1 MNAIDTKSKIL
12 MVAQELFGEKGFD
25 GASVRDIAQ
34 KAGVNIA
41 AINYHFQ
48 NKENLYFSV
57 MQSAH
62 IWLAEEMKAMSSQ
75 QSSTSEYI
83 WNCFL
88 FLHKNSRA
96 LRSAFMM
103 MLSDSFPKIDE
114 ERHKE
119 MFGNKEMG
127 PPGGEY
133 LFEVITKEVGE
144 GVSVDLRKWAVK
156 TLFSDV
162 IHFALI
168 MSGEYCKICYSNHP
182 DFSLENRKKSFEMHT
197 EAILNYLKGMK

>member
-1 MNAIDTKSKIL
+1 VNAIDTKSKIIA
-12 MVAQELFGEKGFD
+12 VAQELFGEKGFD
-25 GASVRDIAQ
+25 GASVREIAQ
-34 KAGVNIA
+34 KADVNIS

-57 MQSAH
+57 MHEAH
-62 IWLAEEMKAMSSQ
+62 LWLAEEMKVMSESKET
-75 QSSTSEYI
+75 TSDFI
-83 WNCFL
+83 WSCFL

-103 MLSDSFPKIDE
+103 MLSDSFPKMDE

-133 LFEVITKEVGE
+133 LFDVIKKEVGDE
-144 GVSVDLRKWAVK
+144 VDSELIKWAVK
-156 TLFSDV
+156 TLFSDI
-162 IHFALI
+162 IHFALM
-168 MSGEYCKICYSNHP
+168 MSGEYCKVCFSDHP
-182 DFSLENRKKSFEMHT
+182 DFSLESRKKSFEMHT
-197 EAILNYLKGMK
+197 EAILSYLKAKQ